1 MHFNIVIHDTFIDM
15 FLDMVGQFQHYLTS
29 NNHTFSIVNN
39 ISPND
44 NTTNSNINTKYIFFG
59 TGFKNK
65 FIPENS
71 IVTMFDNINLFD
83 NMIPQTLLENN
94 DIYHYSKHDCKLLKE
109 KYENIRLYYFKMGY
123 NPYLDISASFPNL
136 NYVYDIVF
144 VGNLSSRRKHITDTL
159 RNKGYKV
166 FTGGYQPYIGGL
178 NRSKL
183 YLQCK
188 IVLALYTDSN
198 TFYNTLG
205 SRVIPAVSTKAFT
218 ITEKC
223 LDETINNELEK
234 YSIISEYDDIVNKC
248 QYYLNNENEREIL
261 KNNFYSNIKSNCLE
275 IIKF

>member
-1 MHFNIVIHDTFIDM
+1 MHFNIVIYDKFIDM
-15 FLDMVGQFQHYLTS
+15 FLDMVGQFQHYLTL

-44 NTTNSNINTKYIFFG
+44 NTANSNINIKYIFFG
-59 TGFKNK
+59 TSFKNK

-71 IVTMFDNINLFD
+71 ILTMFDNISLFD
-83 NMIPQTLLENN
+83 NMIPENLLKNN
-94 DIYHYSKHDCKLLKE
+94 DIYHYSKHDCKLLKD

-123 NPYLDISASFPNL
+123 NPYLDISNSFANL

-144 VGNLSSRRKHITDTL
+144 VGNLSSRRKKIIDSL
-159 RNKGYKV
+159 QNKGYKV

-183 YLQCK
+183 YFQSK

-223 LDETINNELEK
+223 LDDEINSELEK
-234 YSIISEYDDIVNKC
+234 YSIISDYDNIVDIC
-248 QYYLNNENEREIL
+248 EYYLTNETERENL
-261 KNNFYSNIKSNCLE
+261 KNNFYSNLKSTSLE
-275 IIKF
+275 IIKI